1 MYDGNKEA
9 YRVSETTYL
18 NSDARDVLKAT
29 SRTFYIP
36 ISHLAQG
43 LQEAVASAYLCMR
56 AIDEIEDHPELLPT
70 SKNQLLL
77 SISQI
82 LQKKPFN
89 EEALVELLDPYKSQ
103 LPKVT
108 TQLGDWIKICPPTIV
123 ENVLDATSI
132 MAKGM
137 AEWVNKGWQIK
148 NEEDLD
154 QYTYYVAGLVGVM
167 LNDIW
172 KWYDNTDVD
181 RDLAI
186 AFGRGLQAVNILRN
200 HHEDKDRG
208 VSFFPE
214 GWELEDMFSY
224 ARRNLEMADLYVKDI
239 KNSSI
244 LKFCQIPLALAHGT
258 LQALIDGKEKMSRLE
273 VMKVVSRIVAKSK

>member
-1 MYDGNKEA
+1 M
-9 YRVSETTYL
+9 SETRYI
-18 NSDARDVLKAT
+18 NKNARDTLKAT

-36 ISHLAQG
+36 ISHLAKG

-56 AIDEIEDHPELLPT
+56 AIDEIEDHQSLPSSDKSHLLF
-70 SKNQLLL
+70 

-82 LQKKPFN
+82 LDKPFH
-89 EEALVELLDPYKSQ
+89 EEELTALFQPYQSQ

-108 TQLGDWIKICPPTIV
+108 LQLAEWIKLCPDTIV
-123 ENVLDATSI
+123 DKVLEATAV

-137 AEWVNKGWQIK
+137 AEWVNKDWQIE

-167 LNDIW
+167 LSDIW
-172 KWYDNTDVD
+172 KWYDQTEADEH
-181 RDLAI
+181 LAI

-200 HHEDKDRG
+200 HNEDKDRG

-214 GWELEDMFSY
+214 GWKLEDMFAY
-224 ARRNLEMADLYVKDI
+224 ARRNLELADLYVKDI
-239 KNSSI
+239 KNESI
-244 LKFCQIPLALAHGT
+244 LKFCKIPLALAHGT
-258 LQALIDGKEKMSRLE
+258 LQALVDGKEKMSRLE
-273 VMKVVSRIVAKSK
+273 VIKVVGKVVGNV

>member
-1 MYDGNKEA
+1 M
-9 YRVSETTYL
+9 SETNYL
-18 NSDARDVLKAT
+18 NSEAKAVLKAT

-56 AIDEIEDHPELLPT
+56 AIDEIEDHPELPST
-70 SKNQLLL
+70 SKSDLLL
-77 SISQI
+77 SVSQC

-89 EEALVELLDPYKSQ
+89 EDELIELFEPYKSLLPRVTLQ
-103 LPKVT
+103 LS
-108 TQLGDWIKICPPTIV
+108 DWIKVCPPTII
-123 ENVLDATSI
+123 EKVLDSTAT

-172 KWYDNTDVD
+172 KWYDNTDTD
-181 RDLAI
+181 KDLAI

-200 HHEDKDRG
+200 HHEDKERG

-244 LKFCQIPLALAHGT
+244 LKFCGIPLALAHGT
-258 LQALIDGKEKMSRLE
+258 LQALVNGKEKMSRVE
-273 VMKVVSRIVAKSK
+273 VLKVVSRVVAKPN